1 MDNRNQLIKTRSIGE
16 KNSEIQSN
24 IQGLEQSRSQLHSSI
39 AEASGER
46 SKLVEEINGFGIFS
60 YLFIGVVLCM
70 FGILIIGFMVG
81 MFSLQVSAGQVIFM
95 SITLSGI
102 YTFRNILKV
111 LKIPELT
118 KQIDSLSQQSDAKYK
133 NTSFKG

>member
-1 MDNRNQLIKTRSIGE
+1 
-16 KNSEIQSN
+16 
-24 IQGLEQSRSQLHSSI
+24 
-39 AEASGER
+39 
-46 SKLVEEINGFGIFS
+46 
-60 YLFIGVVLCM
+60 M

-133 NTSFKG
+133 KYFF